1 MPAGGRGQAPGT
13 GVSIGGRAGVDGS
26 RRDFLSEGAMR
37 NLKLSAGALLLV
49 LVAGALGLASP
60 ALGGSGAKP
69 AAGSAGVAAAAQE
82 ADSALVAVDNARD
95 PICGMA
101 VSRVPE
107 ENTSLYKGKTI
118 GFCCPQCRESWE
130 RLSPDEKD
138 KKLASAATAE
148 EEVVKPE
155 DYRPLPKPGKQV
167 RLDSDRYFV
176 YGFAKPPKLG
186 TAIMKVQVFTN
197 DGQRDTTCIVL
208 GDVDMPSM
216 RGAHTTGNREFA
228 RSAVGIYLL
237 PVSLVMPGDWE
248 FRFTFLYKGKTALR
262 GAYLFDL

>member
-1 MPAGGRGQAPGT
+1 MPAGGLGMRSLT
-13 GVSIGGRAGVDGS
+13 ISV
-26 RRDFLSEGAMR
+26 GAVM
-37 NLKLSAGALLLV
+37 LV
-49 LVAGALGLASP
+49 IVAGALGLVSL
-60 ALGGSGAKP
+60 ALGGGGAKP
-69 AAGSAGVAAAAQE
+69 AAGIVGAAAAGQE
-82 ADSALVAVDNARD
+82 SDSALVAVDNAKD

-101 VSRVPE
+101 VFRVPK
-107 ENTSLYKGKTI
+107 ENTSVYKGKTI
-118 GFCCPQCRESWE
+118 GFCCPQCRASWE
-130 RLSPDEKD
+130 GLSPEEKD
-138 KKLASAATAE
+138 KKLATGTTAE
-148 EEVVKPE
+148 EKVVKPD

-176 YGFAKPPKLG
+176 YGFDKPPKLG

-197 DGQRDTTCIVL
+197 DGRRDTTCTVL

-228 RSAVGIYLL
+228 RSAKGVYLL

-248 FRFTFLYKGKTALR
+248 FRFTFLYHGKTALR